1 MIITSTVG
9 KIDAAI
15 GRFEAPLLAYMDKE
29 EGDFAK
35 QSLKETLY
43 NVKSSKHYS
52 EAIASLTG
60 IGDFVATDGEV
71 PYDEFEEGYSK
82 QFIHQVFKRGIQ
94 IKRETIDDSKLIDM
108 QSQAGNLMD
117 SYNRTVEK
125 FVHAPFNN
133 CTATTFSMA
142 GKTFNNVG
150 ADGLALA
157 STAHTSKTGKA
168 ANQSNY
174 FTNAPLNAASLK
186 QAEEAFNN
194 FVTDIGEKANVF
206 GDTILVPFELRNEA
220 WELVGSEGK
229 VGGSTNDINS
239 FYGKYNVIVSRWLNP
254 GQWFLMDSAYMKKCL
269 YWLNRVNLETKS
281 QIDFNTDNWMI
292 KSYSRWSQGFTDWKW
307 LIANKTTA

>member
-35 QSLKETLY
+35 NSLKETLY
-43 NVKSSKHYS
+43 NVKGSKHYS

-82 QFIHQVFKRGIQ
+82 QFIHQVFKKGIQ

-117 SYNRTVEK
+117 AYNRTVEK

-133 CTATTFSMA
+133 ATSTAFALA
-142 GKTFNNVG
+142 GKSFNNVG

-168 ANQSNY
+168 GNQSNY
-174 FTNAPLNAASLK
+174 FTNAPLTAVSLK
-186 QAEEAFNN
+186 QAE
-194 FVTDIGEKANVF
+194 
-206 GDTILVPFELRNEA
+206 
-220 WELVGSEGK
+220 
-229 VGGSTNDINS
+229 
-239 FYGKYNVIVSRWLNP
+239 
-254 GQWFLMDSAYMKKCL
+254 
-269 YWLNRVNLETKS
+269 
-281 QIDFNTDNWMI
+281 
-292 KSYSRWSQGFTDWKW
+292 
-307 LIANKTTA
+307 